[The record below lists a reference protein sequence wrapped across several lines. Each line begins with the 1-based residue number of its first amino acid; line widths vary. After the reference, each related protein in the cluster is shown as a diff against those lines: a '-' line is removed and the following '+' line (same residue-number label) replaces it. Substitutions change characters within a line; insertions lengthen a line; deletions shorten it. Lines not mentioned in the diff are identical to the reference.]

1 MVAPGHGLGG
11 LQMGEPGHDPVR
23 PGIGLRQEGAH
34 QGLDPRNRRIALIA
48 DPQAEIHRH
57 LIIAAAGGVQPP
69 GGFADQLFQPRLHI
83 HVDVFQIGAKPE
95 SACFNL

>member
-34 QGLDPRNRRIALIA
+34 QRRDPGDRGIALVPH
-48 DPQAEIHRH
+48 PQPEIDCD
-57 LIIAAAGGVQPP
+57 LVISAARGVQPP
-69 GGFADQLFQPRLHI
+69 GGFADQLFQARLYI
-83 HVDVFQIGAKPE
+83 HVDVFQIGAKQE
-95 SACFNL
+95 GACFNL